1 MYKMNK
7 ILVYPMGGLSEKRL
21 ARLIELELIER
32 GAEVTSE
39 VGENADQAVCVVGTL
54 DDDAVEAVKNT
65 APGAE
70 KIVCCRYQETDADG
84 IIVIERP
91 IDAGKLAD
99 SLTRSYKKEK
109 DALGLV
115 IEGDNVSF
123 RGEKVDLSKKELELL
138 KLLRSKN
145 GEPVGRREA
154 RDAIF
159 PSENDSNAV
168 DVYIRYLRKKLDL
181 RFDTRMIVTVRNK
194 GYMLK
199 I

>member
-1 MYKMNK
+1 MKK
-7 ILVYPMGGLSEKRL
+7 ILVYPIGELSEKRL
-21 ARLIELELIER
+21 SRLIELELLER
-32 GAEVTSE
+32 GAEVTWE
-39 VGENADQAVCVVGTL
+39 ADENVDQAIYVVGVL
-54 DDDAVEAVKNT
+54 DDDAMETVNNT
-65 APGAE
+65 AVGAE
-70 KIVCCRYQETDADG
+70 KVVCCRYQEADSDG

-99 SLTRSYKKEK
+99 GLTRSYKKEK
-109 DALGLV
+109 DPRGLV
-115 IEGDNVSF
+115 IDGDNVSY

-138 KLLRSKN
+138 KLLWSKN
-145 GEPVGRREA
+145 GEPVGRQEA

-159 PSENDSNAV
+159 PAESDSNVV

>member
-1 MYKMNK
+1 MKK
-7 ILVYPMGGLSEKRL
+7 ILVYPIGELSEKRL
-21 ARLIELELIER
+21 SRLIELELHER
-32 GAEVTSE
+32 GAEVTWE
-39 VGENADQAVCVVGTL
+39 ADENVDQAIYVVGVL
-54 DDDAVEAVKNT
+54 DDDAMETVNNT
-65 APGAE
+65 AVGAE
-70 KIVCCRYQETDADG
+70 KVVCCRYQEADSDG

-99 SLTRSYKKEK
+99 GLTRSYKKEK
-109 DALGLV
+109 DPRGLV
-115 IEGDNVSF
+115 IDGDNVSY

-138 KLLRSKN
+138 KLLWSKN
-145 GEPVGRREA
+145 GEPVGRQEA

-159 PSENDSNAV
+159 PAESDSNVV

>member
-1 MYKMNK
+1 MKK
-7 ILVYPMGGLSEKRL
+7 ILVYPIGELSEKRL
-21 ARLIELELIER
+21 SRLIELELLER
-32 GAEVTSE
+32 GAEVTWE
-39 VGENADQAVCVVGTL
+39 ADENVDQAVYVVGVL
-54 DDDAVEAVKNT
+54 DDDAMETVNNT
-65 APGAE
+65 AVGAE
-70 KIVCCRYQETDADG
+70 KVVCCRYQEADSDG

-99 SLTRSYKKEK
+99 GLTRSYKKEK
-109 DALGLV
+109 DPRGLV
-115 IEGDNVSF
+115 IDGDNVSF

-138 KLLRSKN
+138 KLLWSKN
-145 GEPVGRREA
+145 GETVGRQEA

-159 PSENDSNAV
+159 PAESDSNVV

-199 I
+199 F

>member
-1 MYKMNK
+1 MKK
-7 ILVYPMGGLSEKRL
+7 ILVYPIGELSEKRL
-21 ARLIELELIER
+21 SRLIELELLER
-32 GAEVTSE
+32 GAEVTWE
-39 VGENADQAVCVVGTL
+39 ADENVDQAVYVVGVL
-54 DDDAVEAVKNT
+54 DDDAMETVNNT
-65 APGAE
+65 AVGAE
-70 KIVCCRYQETDADG
+70 KVVCCRYQEADSEG

-99 SLTRSYKKEK
+99 GLTRSYKKEK
-109 DALGLV
+109 DPRGLV
-115 IEGDNVSF
+115 IDGDNVSF

-138 KLLRSKN
+138 KLLWSKN
-145 GEPVGRREA
+145 GEPVGRQEA

-159 PSENDSNAV
+159 PAESDSNVV

>member
-1 MYKMNK
+1 MKK
-7 ILVYPMGGLSEKRL
+7 ILVYPIGELSEKRL
-21 ARLIELELIER
+21 SRLIELELLER
-32 GAEVTSE
+32 GAEVTWE
-39 VGENADQAVCVVGTL
+39 ADENVDQAVYVVGVL
-54 DDDAVEAVKNT
+54 DDDAMETVNNT
-65 APGAE
+65 AVGAE
-70 KIVCCRYQETDADG
+70 KVVCCRYQEADSDG

-99 SLTRSYKKEK
+99 GLTRSYKKEK
-109 DALGLV
+109 DPRGLV
-115 IEGDNVSF
+115 IDGDNVSF

-138 KLLRSKN
+138 KLLWSKN
-145 GEPVGRREA
+145 GEPVGRQET

-159 PSENDSNAV
+159 PAESDSNVV

>member
-1 MYKMNK
+1 MKK
-7 ILVYPMGGLSEKRL
+7 ILVCPIGELSEKRL
-21 ARLIELELIER
+21 SRLIELELTER
-32 GAEVTSE
+32 GAEVTWE
-39 VGENADQAVCVVGTL
+39 ADENVDQAVYVVGVL
-54 DDDAVEAVKNT
+54 DDDAMETVNNT
-65 APGAE
+65 AVGAE
-70 KIVCCRYQETDADG
+70 KVVCCRYQEADSDG

-99 SLTRSYKKEK
+99 GLTRSYKKEK
-109 DALGLV
+109 DPRGLV
-115 IEGDNVSF
+115 IDGDNVSF

-138 KLLRSKN
+138 KLLWSKN
-145 GEPVGRREA
+145 GDTVGRQEA

-159 PSENDSNAV
+159 PAESDSNVV

>member
-1 MYKMNK
+1 MKK
-7 ILVYPMGGLSEKRL
+7 ILVYPIGEVSEKRL
-21 ARLIELELIER
+21 GRLIELELTER
-32 GAEVTSE
+32 GAEVTFDAE
-39 VGENADQAVCVVGTL
+39 EKVDQAVYVVGVL
-54 DDDAVEAVKNT
+54 DDDVMETVNST
-65 APGAE
+65 ALGAE
-70 KIVCCRYQETDADG
+70 KVICCRYQEAESGG

-99 SLTRSYKKEK
+99 GLTRTYKKEK
-109 DALGLV
+109 DLRGLV
-115 IEGDNVSF
+115 IDGDKVVF
-123 RGEKVDLSKKELELL
+123 HGENIDLSKKELELL
-138 KLLRSKN
+138 KLLYSKN
-145 GEPVGRREA
+145 GEAVGRQEA

-159 PSENDSNAV
+159 PSESDSNVV

>member
-1 MYKMNK
+1 MKK
-7 ILVYPMGGLSEKRL
+7 ILVYPIGELSEKRL
-21 ARLIELELIER
+21 SRLIELELTER
-32 GAEVTSE
+32 GAEVTWDAD
-39 VGENADQAVCVVGTL
+39 ENVDQAVYVVGVL
-54 DDDAVEAVKNT
+54 DDDAMETVNNT
-65 APGAE
+65 AVGAE
-70 KIVCCRYQETDADG
+70 KVVCCRYQEADSDG

-99 SLTRSYKKEK
+99 GLTRSYKKEK
-109 DALGLV
+109 DPRGLV
-115 IEGDNVSF
+115 IDSDNVSF

-138 KLLRSKN
+138 KLLYSKN
-145 GEPVGRREA
+145 GEPVGRQEA

-159 PSENDSNAV
+159 PAESDSNVV